1 MTIKNLLTLTLP
13 VLGHCQDIAMM
24 DVGQVQLHNNN
35 NNNRIG
41 HVLYDDFEDYYPSEL
56 VQIRATDPSSQ
67 GKIAADVDSKT
78 QVSVNPKV
86 GGSVTYTPFSK
97 DQSDKAN
104 KLQDKIDKNNEKAK
118 EDWINLSTGW
128 KIGIVFLNYCISI

>member
-24 DVGQVQLHNNN
+24 DVGQVQFHNN

-56 VQIRATDPSSQ
+56 VQIRATDH
-67 GKIAADVDSKT
+67 VNSKT
-78 QVSVNPKV
+78 QVSLEPNDPKA
-86 GGSVTYTPFSK
+86 GASVTYTPFSK

-128 KIGIVFLNYCISI
+128 KIGIVFLNYCKTYNL